1 MSYGKPPQ
9 SSADSPLYPQFV
21 AKCGVILSLRGA
33 AGDEAIHAKQGN
45 GLPRY
50 ARNDEK

>member
-33 AGDEAIHAKQGN
+33 AGDAASQPKQ
-45 GLPRY
+45 
-50 ARNDEK
+50 RNWIAALRSQ